1 MWQSYALGSLLA
13 GAFESTV
20 DKAGIVRDGGVDTYV
35 ASFYRALFF
44 LLAVTLVAL
53 TGLLGDLTFFFH
65 WSYLGIAI
73 IGTLGSIFFTYLLR
87 TIEITVIGA
96 ATYLAP
102 FVFLIIDT
110 KLLGAPLSQLQM
122 LGIVLLVCGGLA
134 FSLDGKTHHFRRDLT
149 WKVWAA
155 ILFIFVFGTAVEAYL
170 YKYLHAA
177 YDVNAVSYYV
187 YSTVPVVVMLFA
199 VVILKGRTAQLIS
212 PAAVSYMPYAALGKA
227 FDSFNSVLYI
237 TALGMATLAQVSA
250 FNALMPLM
258 IVVVALF
265 VQGLFGIRLK
275 EHLDTK
281 RVGWKL
287 CAAVVLVVGGLL
299 VG

>member
-13 GAFESTV
+13 GAFESAV
-20 DKAGIVRDGGVDTYV
+20 DKAGIVKDGGVDTYV
-35 ASFYRALFF
+35 ASFYRASFF
-44 LLAVTLVAL
+44 LIAVTLVAL

-65 WSYLGIAI
+65 WSYLLIAV

-87 TIEITVIGA
+87 TVEVTVLGA
-96 ATYLAP
+96 VTYLSP

-110 KLLGAPLSQLQM
+110 KILGADLVQTQM
-122 LGIVLLVCGGLA
+122 LGVVLLVCGGLA

-149 WKVWAA
+149 WKIWAM
-155 ILFIFVFGTAVEAYL
+155 ILFIYVFGTAVEAYL
-170 YKYLHAA
+170 FKYLHTT

-187 YSTVPVVVMLFA
+187 YSTVPAVILLLL
-199 VVILKGRTAQLIS
+199 VVIWKGRTAKLFAPS
-212 PAAVSYMPYAALGKA
+212 AMSYLPYAALGKA
-227 FDSFNSVLYI
+227 FDAFNSILYI

-258 IVVVALF
+258 IVIVALF
-265 VQGLFGIRLK
+265 AQSFFGIRLK

-287 CAAVVLVVGGLL
+287 SAAVVLVVGGLL